1 MDIPPLV
8 PAANI
13 SLLFREH
20 AFLDRFQSARR
31 AGFSGVEFLYQ
42 EEICL
47 PSIRRALQEYGL
59 KHVLANMQGSQDD
72 KGLAAVAGR
81 ELEFRERFDRSLAAA
96 CQTQAQMLHVTAGI
110 VQHHDMPEAREVFHR
125 NMEWAGKVAAKA
137 GIVIVIEAINQIDVP
152 GYFLRSLEDA
162 IGWCSLLDTHN
173 VALLLDLYHAGRQRL
188 PPQALIENALP
199 WTRHL
204 QIAGPAQPQRADH
217 GQDDHSDFAGI
228 GTGWLSR
235 LVGRGI
241 PSARIHRRWPGMVI
255 RATNGLRPLSS
266 VAPSKP

>member
-42 EEICL
+42 EEIYL

-137 GIVIVIEAINQIDVP
+137 GIVLVIEAINQIDVP

-162 IGWCSLLDTHN
+162 IGWCSLLHTHN

-204 QIAGPAQPQRADH
+204 QIAGLPNRNEPTMDKTTIATLQELVRGGYRGWLGAEYHPQGSTED
-217 GQDDHSDFAGI
+217 GL
-228 GTGWLSR
+228 GWLSE
-235 LVGRGI
+235 L
-241 PSARIHRRWPGMVI
+241 PTALDH
-255 RATNGLRPLSS
+255 
-266 VAPSKP
+266 